1 MAAPE
6 FISNDLATITAE
18 INALYQDSAGVTL
31 FPSQP
36 EQTILNIF
44 AYREGL
50 LRAKVQYLWEQ
61 NLVDYAIGINLDNLG
76 ALLGVTRND
85 ASAATCTLQFD
96 IITGHGGVTIPAGT
110 RVGSTD
116 GQKIFR
122 TVTATTIPVGTYTAL
137 VQAESTIEGTS
148 SNGFIIGSLSNL
160 LDPLAFVTAVSNT
173 NVTAGGADIEDDDTL
188 RTRIRLA
195 PNAFSNAGSY
205 GAYRFFALSANAN
218 IIDVAITSPIAGQVN
233 IYPLMV
239 DGSTTPQQVLDQV
252 YATCNADNVRP
263 LTDTVIVDAPTV
275 INYDIVADL
284 TIYNTAIGSDVQ
296 AAAIAALQAFADLRR
311 KTLGQDITDSQV
323 IKQIQIDGVYKV
335 ELIGWSDLTV
345 NDTEYPYCGSITV
358 NIVGSVNG

>member
-6 FISNDLATITAE
+6 FISNDLAAIAAE

-31 FPSQP
+31 FPAQA
-36 EQTILNIF
+36 EQTMLNTFI
-44 AYREGL
+44 YREAL
-50 LRAKVQYLWEQ
+50 LRAKIQYLWEQ

-116 GQKIFR
+116 GQKVFR
-122 TVTATTIPVGTYTAL
+122 TVTATTIPVGIYTAF

-160 LDPLAFVTAVSNT
+160 LDPLAFVTVVSNA

-195 PNAFSNAGSY
+195 PNTFSNAGSY

-218 IIDVAITSPIAGQVN
+218 IVDVAITSSIPGNVELF
-233 IYPLMV
+233 PLMN

-252 YATCNADNVRP
+252 YNACNDEKIRP
-263 LTDTVIVDAPTV
+263 LTDRVLTYSPTV

-311 KTLGQDITDSQV
+311 KTLGQDITDSQ
-323 IKQIQIDGVYKV
+323 IIRQIQIEGVYKV
-335 ELIGWSDLTV
+335 ELVGWSDLIV
-345 NDTEYPYCGSITV
+345 NDTEFPYCGSITV